1 MKRSILLVAAVLLV
15 GTLAAPANA
24 SGAGWSITPSPNPRV
39 PTGQLFWESCTGAT
53 SCTAVGTYVKASGVG
68 VTLAQRWN
76 GSTWRIQPTPNPPGA
91 AVSSLSGVSCTAPSA
106 CMAVGASVNR
116 AGAFQPLAER
126 WDGSRWR
133 IQPTPNPSQG
143 GGFLNGVACTSA
155 SSCTAVGTSNA
166 GTLAERWDGTAWRIQ
181 PTPNP
186 SQGGG
191 FLSGVACTSAS
202 SCTAVGASNAFTPN
216 ARTLAERWNGTRWRI
231 QPTPNPPQ
239 GGGGLTGV
247 ACTSAS
253 ACTAVGASNAGNL
266 AERWNGRK
274 WRIQPTPN
282 PAGAQFTFL
291 NTVACP
297 SPSACTAAG
306 AYVNSSGTFQTLAE
320 RWNGRKWRIQPTPSR
335 TGGSNFLI
343 GVACT
348 AASACTAAGFSV
360 GRSGIVRTLAER
372 WNGSRWRI
380 QPTPNPRGAAPS
392 QLASVSCTSPPA
404 CTATGEAANRPL
416 AERWDGAQW
425 RIQPTPSL
433 RAGGGL
439 ASVSCTSAVACA
451 AVGARTDSSGD
462 FTGTLAERWDG
473 SRWHL
478 QPTPNPPGAHG
489 SALFGLS
496 CTSSSAC
503 TATGNSFNSSGT
515 PVGVFAERWNGTKWR
530 IQPVPPPSSPG
541 GFLSGVAC
549 TSPSVCIAVG
559 ARTDASGNPIGTLA
573 ERWNGTRWRIQRT
586 PNPAAG
592 AGLST
597 VSCTSSSACTA
608 VGGSEAG
615 TLAERWDG
623 TAWRIQPTPKLS
635 GAENFFNGVACK
647 GHACTAVGLHLTD
660 SAPFTLAERWD
671 GTSWRIQPTPQI
683 PGAYDIDPPAVACPT
698 SASCTAAGSYTNNG
712 PRVTLTEQWNGAGN
726 STQPTAG
733 RSVAPGSPPAACAP
747 ALLLKPPSAG
757 GRTPVPPWHW
767 SRAKTFS
774 TPASAAW
781 STRLA
786 WCRAG

>member
-1 MKRSILLVAAVLLV
+1 MAHPAHPQPE
-15 GTLAAPANA
+15 GAAPSQFA
-24 SGAGWSITPSPNPRV
+24 S
-39 PTGQLFWESCTGAT
+39 
-53 SCTAVGTYVKASGVG
+53 
-68 VTLAQRWN
+68 
-76 GSTWRIQPTPNPPGA
+76 
-91 AVSSLSGVSCTAPSA
+91 VSCT
-106 CMAVGASVNR
+106 
-116 AGAFQPLAER
+116 
-126 WDGSRWR
+126 
-133 IQPTPNPSQG
+133 
-143 GGFLNGVACTSA
+143 
-155 SSCTAVGTSNA
+155 
-166 GTLAERWDGTAWRIQ
+166 
-181 PTPNP
+181 
-186 SQGGG
+186 
-191 FLSGVACTSAS
+191 
-202 SCTAVGASNAFTPN
+202 
-216 ARTLAERWNGTRWRI
+216 
-231 QPTPNPPQ
+231 
-239 GGGGLTGV
+239 
-247 ACTSAS
+247 
-253 ACTAVGASNAGNL
+253 
-266 AERWNGRK
+266 
-274 WRIQPTPN
+274 
-282 PAGAQFTFL
+282 
-291 NTVACP
+291 
-297 SPSACTAAG
+297 SP
-306 AYVNSSGTFQTLAE
+306 
-320 RWNGRKWRIQPTPSR
+320 
-335 TGGSNFLI
+335 
-343 GVACT
+343 
-348 AASACTAAGFSV
+348 SACTAAGFSV
-360 GRSGIVRTLAER
+360 GRSGILRTLAER
-372 WNGSRWRI
+372 WDGSRWRI

-392 QLASVSCTSPPA
+392 QFASVSCTSPSA
-404 CTATGEAANRPL
+404 CTATGEAANLPL
-416 AERWDGAQW
+416 AERWDGAKW

-473 SRWHL
+473 SRWRL

-530 IQPVPPPSSPG
+530 IQPVPAPSGSPG

-592 AGLST
+592 AGLSA

-635 GAENFFNGVACK
+635 GTENFFNGVACK

-660 SAPFTLAERWD
+660 SGPFTLAERWD
-671 GTSWRIQPTPQI
+671 GTSWHIQPTPKI

-698 SASCTAAGSYTNNG
+698 PSSCMAAGGYTNNG
-712 PRVTLTEQWNGAGN
+712 PRVTLAEQWNGAGN

-733 RSVAPGSPPAACAP
+733 RSVAPGSPPSACAP
-747 ALLLKPPSAG
+747 ALLLMPPSAG
-757 GRTPVPPWHW
+757 GRTPVSPWHW

>member
-1 MKRSILLVAAVLLV
+1 MRGEACVLPGSRRIRCGWLLSACSITTRTGSPRTHPRYRRVRRPCRGLLARAHTCDPTRCCPGSSPSTSTAASSARPNPTLKSAEFCQLIDAGQAHGVWVALPASSACGRGKGLAMKRSILLVAAVLLV
-15 GTLAAPANA
+15 GTLATPAGA
-24 SGAGWSITPSPNPRV
+24 SGSGWSITPSPNPRV

-68 VTLAQRWN
+68 VTLAERWN
-76 GSTWRIQPTPNPPGA
+76 GSTWRIQPTPNPRGA
-91 AVSSLSGVSCTAPSA
+91 AVSSLFGVSCTAPSA
-106 CMAVGASVNR
+106 CTAVGASITR
-116 AGAFQPLAER
+116 AGESQPLAER

-133 IQPTPNPSQG
+133 IQPTPSPAQG
-143 GGFLNGVACTSA
+143 GGSLNGVACTSPSA
-155 SSCTAVGTSNA
+155 CTAVGGSNA
-166 GTLAERWDGTAWRIQ
+166 GTLAEVWDGTR
-181 PTPNP
+181 
-186 SQGGG
+186 
-191 FLSGVACTSAS
+191 
-202 SCTAVGASNAFTPN
+202 
-216 ARTLAERWNGTRWRI
+216 
-231 QPTPNPPQ
+231 
-239 GGGGLTGV
+239 
-247 ACTSAS
+247 
-253 ACTAVGASNAGNL
+253 
-266 AERWNGRK
+266 

-282 PAGAQFTFL
+282 PAGAQFAFL

-297 SPSACTAAG
+297 SASACTAAG
-306 AYVNSSGTFQTLAE
+306 AYRNSSGTFQTLAE
-320 RWNGRKWRIQPTPSR
+320 RWDGSRWRIQPTPSR
-335 TGGSNFLI
+335 AGGDNLLI
-343 GVACT
+343 GVDCT

-360 GRSGIVRTLAER
+360 GRSGILRTLAER
-372 WNGSRWRI
+372 WDGSRWRI

-392 QLASVSCTSPPA
+392 QF
-404 CTATGEAANRPL
+404 
-416 AERWDGAQW
+416 
-425 RIQPTPSL
+425 
-433 RAGGGL
+433 

-462 FTGTLAERWDG
+462 FTRTLAERWDG
-473 SRWHL
+473 SRWRL
-478 QPTPNPPGAHG
+478 QPTPNPPGAQG

-530 IQPVPPPSSPG
+530 IQPVPAPSSPG

-549 TSPSVCIAVG
+549 TSPSVCTAVG

-592 AGLST
+592 AGLSA

-647 GHACTAVGLHLTD
+647 AHACTAVGLHLTD
-660 SAPFTLAERWD
+660 SGPFTLAERWD
-671 GTSWRIQPTPQI
+671 GTSWHIQPTPKI

-698 SASCTAAGSYTNNG
+698 SSSCTAAGSYTNNG
-712 PRVTLTEQWNGAGN
+712 PRVTLAEQWNGAGN

-733 RSVAPGSPPAACAP
+733 RSVAPGSPLSACAP
-747 ALLLKPPSAG
+747 ALLLMPPSAG
-757 GRTPVPPWHW
+757 GRPRVSPWHW

>member
-1 MKRSILLVAAVLLV
+1 MKRSILLAAAVLVV
-15 GTLAAPANA
+15 GTLATPASA
-24 SGAGWSITPSPNPRV
+24 SGTGWSITPSPNPKV
-39 PTGQLFWESCTGAT
+39 PTGQLFRESCTAAN

-68 VTLAQRWN
+68 VTLAEHWN
-76 GSTWRIQPTPNPPGA
+76 GSTWRIQPTPNPRGA

-106 CMAVGASVNR
+106 CMAVGASITR

-126 WDGSRWR
+126 WDGTRWT
-133 IQPTPNPSQG
+133 IQPIPNPAQG
-143 GGFLNGVACTSA
+143 GGFLNGVACTSPSA
-155 SSCTAVGTSNA
+155 CTAAGNSNA
-166 GTLAERWDGTAWRIQ
+166 GTLAERWDGTRWTIQ

-186 SQGGG
+186 KQGGG
-191 FLSGVACTSAS
+191 VLSGVACMSVS
-202 SCTAVGASNAFTPN
+202 SCTAVGGSNAG
-216 ARTLAERWNGTRWRI
+216 TLAERWNGKRWSI
-231 QPTPNPPQ
+231 QPTPNPQQ
-239 GGGGLTGV
+239 GGGSLISV
-247 ACTSAS
+247 ACTSVS
-253 ACTAVGASNAGNL
+253 SCTTVGVSNAG
-266 AERWNGRK
+266 
-274 WRIQPTPN
+274 
-282 PAGAQFTFL
+282 
-291 NTVACP
+291 
-297 SPSACTAAG
+297 
-306 AYVNSSGTFQTLAE
+306 TLAE
-320 RWNGRKWRIQPTPSR
+320 RWNGSRWRIQPTPSR
-335 TGGSNFLI
+335 AGGDNLLI
-343 GVACT
+343 GVDCT
-348 AASACTAAGFSV
+348 ASSACTAAGFSV
-360 GRSGIVRTLAER
+360 GRSGILRTLVER
-372 WNGSRWRI
+372 WDGSRWRI

-392 QLASVSCTSPPA
+392 QFASVSCTSPSA
-404 CTATGEAANRPL
+404 CTATGQAANLPL
-416 AERWDGAQW
+416 AERWDGAKW

-473 SRWHL
+473 SRWRL
-478 QPTPNPPGAHG
+478 QPTPNPPGAQG

-530 IQPVPPPSSPG
+530 IQPVPTPSSPG

-592 AGLST
+592 AGLSA

-635 GAENFFNGVACK
+635 GTENFFNGVACK

-660 SAPFTLAERWD
+660 SGPFTLAERWD
-671 GTSWRIQPTPQI
+671 GTSWHIQPTPKI

-698 SASCTAAGSYTNNG
+698 SSSCTAAGSYSNNG
-712 PRVTLTEQWNGAGN
+712 PRVTLTERWNGTGN
-726 STQPTAG
+726 GAQPTAS
-733 RSVAPGSPPAACAP
+733 RSVAPGSPPFACVR
-747 ALLLKPPSAG
+747 ALLLRPPPAG
-757 GRTPVPPWHW
+757 KQTPVSPRHW
-767 SRAKTFS
+767 SQPKTFS
-774 TPASAAW
+774 TPTSATW
-781 STRLA
+781 STGLP